1 MANELD
7 ISSKVM
13 QDAQTARFLYLIH
26 AATFIFSLGLLS
38 IIPLIINYSKRPD
51 TMDSFV
57 HTHHTWMINSFWIY
71 IGLCILA
78 GVLFATIIGMPLAV
92 LVFCGAWLYKAYR
105 LIKGFI
111 ELNTNR
117 AI

>member
-1 MANELD
+1 VAND
-7 ISSKVM
+7 IDSNKVL
-13 QDAQTARFLYLIH
+13 QDTQTARFLYLIH
-26 AATFIFSLGLLS
+26 GATFIFSLGILS
-38 IIPLIINYSKRPD
+38 IIPLIINYSKRSD

-71 IGLCILA
+71 VGLCVLA
-78 GVLFATIIGMPLAV
+78 GVMAVTIILIPLAW
-92 LVFCGAWLYKAYR
+92 LLFCGAWLYKAYR

>member
-7 ISSKVM
+7 INGKVL
-13 QDAQTARFLYLIH
+13 QDTQTARFLYLIH
-26 AATFIFSLGLLS
+26 AATFIFSFGLLS

-51 TMDSFV
+51 TMDNFV
-57 HTHHTWMINSFWIY
+57 HTHHTWMINSWWIY
-71 IGLCILA
+71 VALCVLAGILA
-78 GVLFATIIGMPLAV
+78 ITIIGIPVAV
-92 LVFCGAWLYKAYR
+92 VVFCGAWLYKAYR

-117 AI
+117 AV